1 MGKGASE
8 RWKGGLKTQPKK
20 KKKKEM
26 EDQSAKNGGIR
37 VLENGG
43 VDQE

>member
-1 MGKGASE
+1 ME
-8 RWKGGLKTQPKK
+8 RWIEDLA

-26 EDQSAKNGGIR
+26 EDQSANNGGIR

>member
-1 MGKGASE
+1 ME
-8 RWKGGLKTQPKK
+8 RWIEDLDKKKKK

>member
-1 MGKGASE
+1 ME
-8 RWKGGLKTQPKK
+8 RWKCGL
-20 KKKKEM
+20 
-26 EDQSAKNGGIR
+26 EDHSAKNGGIR